1 MNRSRA
7 KQWKKNSVEWGGVEM
22 GAAAAMVLLHAS
34 LALGAQ
40 PPAATGPGTPAPST
54 AANQQTTAA
63 PEAPAPAATTPAQA
77 PPTLA
82 QQMLQQQQQTI
93 TSPQPFYVP
102 LPHSHKPF
110 SPYLPSTAPPL
121 NLNNSPLLDNL
132 IRDGKLY
139 ISLHDAIALA
149 IENNLD
155 LAYFRYNFPIAQMD
169 LARTKAGGQAN
180 GVNTNIV
187 QSTQGGFGAGTSS
200 GGGSSSGLA
209 AAGAGG
215 IVTSALGAGAP
226 VPSFDPYLTFQ
237 GLVDHTVRQ
246 EENIFQY
253 GTPVLMNNT
262 IEGLGSFSQSFP
274 LGTNLYIA
282 YSGQRVASNSP
293 YNVINPTLNTQFEA
307 EITQPLLAGFGLAS
321 NERYI
326 HIAKRNMEIT
336 NLAFKAQVIATVT
349 QIEDYYWDLVGAY
362 EDEQIKERSLDFAKQ
377 TLADDQKQ
385 LQLNAIPAMQVMKD
399 ESAVA
404 TSEGDLTVSRANL
417 RLYELQLKNALTRS
431 DDPLIDEMPV
441 IPLDL
446 KGAADA
452 NASKLVDD
460 LIAEAEKNRPEVG
473 IYEQQAEIQ
482 RANLK
487 GVNSELLPTLNMYG
501 FYAGAGIAG
510 PKNPYC
516 DLSPAECATTLP
528 TGFPGML
535 ENTFDYSAPE
545 YQVGM
550 TLQIN
555 LRNRVVK
562 ADQFR
567 AVLQYRQ
574 SQITSEEQQK
584 NILFDVRNSQ
594 FALQQAQARVQ
605 AAQQARDLA
614 QRTFDIT
621 KQEQQLGA
629 KSSYDTLSAEND
641 LAVAESALD
650 AAQTNYEKAKVD
662 IDRATGE
669 TLERMGVSI
678 DDAKSGVVTHAP

>member
-1 MNRSRA
+1 MNRCPVTY
-7 KQWKKNSVEWGGVEM
+7 WKRNAGRWSAAAI
-22 GAAAAMVLLHAS
+22 GAAAALVFLNANPV
-34 LALGAQ
+34 LGAQ
-40 PPAATGPGTPAPST
+40 QAAGPESS
-54 AANQQTTAA
+54 AAI
-63 PEAPAPAATTPAQA
+63 PEAPASAAKPGAGGTLS
-77 PPTLA
+77 LA
-82 QQMLQQQQQTI
+82 QQMQQQRQQAI
-93 TSPQPFYVP
+93 TSPRPFYVP
-102 LPHSHKPF
+102 LPHSHNPL
-110 SPYLPSTAPPL
+110 SPYQPSTAPPVSL
-121 NLNNSPLLDNL
+121 SNSPLLQNL

-139 ISLHDAIALA
+139 ISLRDAINLA

-169 LARTKAGGQAN
+169 LARTKSGAPAN

-187 QSTQGGFGAGTSS
+187 QNTQGGFGAGAGA
-200 GGGSSSGLA
+200 GGGAGSGLT

-237 GLVDHTVRQ
+237 GLVDHTVTQ
-246 EENIFQY
+246 EENIFQV
-253 GTPVLMNNT
+253 GTPILKSNT
-262 IEGLGSFSQSFP
+262 IQGFGNYSQSFA
-274 LGTNLYIA
+274 LGTNINIQYG
-282 YSGQRVASNSP
+282 GQRITSNSP
-293 YNVINPTLNTQFEA
+293 YNVINPTLYSQVRA
-307 EITQPLLAGFGLAS
+307 QITQPLLSGFGLAS

-326 HIAKRNMEIT
+326 HIAKRNLQIT
-336 NLAFKAQVIATVT
+336 DLAFKAQVIATVT
-349 QIEDYYWDLVGAY
+349 QIESIYWDLVGAY
-362 EDEQIKERSLDFAKQ
+362 EDAQIKEQSLNFAKQ

-385 LQLNAIPAMQVMKD
+385 FQLNAIPALQVMKD

-404 TSEGDLTVSRANL
+404 TSEGNLTVSRAKL
-417 RLYELQLKNALTRS
+417 RLNELLLKDALTKS

-441 IPLDL
+441 IPLDF
-446 KGAADA
+446 KGVPNP
-452 NASKLVDD
+452 NASKTIDA
-460 LIAEAEKNRPEVG
+460 LIVEAEKNRPEVG
-473 IYEQQAEIQ
+473 IYQQQAEIQ
-482 RANLK
+482 RTNLK

-516 DLSPAECATTLP
+516 DLNPAQCATTLP
-528 TGFPGML
+528 NDFPSML
-535 ENTFDYSAPE
+535 QNTFNYSAPE

-555 LRNRVVK
+555 LRNRMVK

-574 SQITSEEQQK
+574 SQITYQQEQK
-584 NILFDVRNSQ
+584 GIRFDVRNAKY
-594 FALQQAQARVQ
+594 ALEQAEAGVQ

-614 QRTFDIT
+614 ERTFEIT
-621 KQEQQLGA
+621 KQEQKLGA

-650 AAQTNYEKAKVD
+650 AAQTTYEKAKVD

-669 TLERMGVSI
+669 TLQRLGVSI
-678 DDAKSGVVTHAP
+678 DDAKAGVVTRAP